1 MATLVTGGT
10 GFVGSNIVKALAERG
25 HEVVCFDLIAPDALF
40 RKYLEPWAERVTS
53 VQGDILNAGHL
64 QHAAAQQPIN
74 KIVHAAVFT
83 PSRASNLETDRS
95 RDIVGINIEGTANL
109 LDLARRLTLD
119 RFLYVSSEAVYGET
133 PTGVELVYEDAPL
146 EPRNLYAVS
155 KYASE
160 LLTRRYGELHGFQTA
175 SVRLSYPYGPME
187 RATGHRSSM
196 SLIYKLTGN
205 VVRGEWATLPLVLAR
220 SWMVAAPRAETTPS
234 WATLPLVLAHR
245 GWRPHPGPRLH
256 LRGRRCHWYWPPS
269 LPHDVYNVSAG
280 RPITLD
286 AVIDALRELRPSLP
300 VIDAPSEDFL
310 STRPEQPQA
319 VRDVSRIKED
329 LGYTPSYDIAAG
341 LKAYL
346 EWRED
351 FPFRD

>member
-10 GFVGSNIVKALAERG
+10 GFVGSNIVKALAERC

-53 VQGDILNAGHL
+53 VQGDILNAGDL

-95 RDIVGINIEGTANL
+95 RDIVSINIEGTANL
-109 LDLARRLTLD
+109 LELARSLTLD

-146 EPRNLYAVS
+146 GPRNLYAVS

-196 SLIYKLTGN
+196 SLIYKLTSN
-205 VVRGEWATLPLVLAR
+205 VVRGEPIVVGDRAQGRDYTFVGD
-220 SWMVAAPRAETTPS
+220 VAAGVRT
-234 WATLPLVLAHR
+234 VLDA
-245 GWRPHPGPRLH
+245 
-256 LRGRRCHWYWPPS
+256 PS

-351 FPFRD
+351 FSFRD

>member
-25 HEVVCFDLIAPDALF
+25 HRVVCLDLIAPDALF
-40 RKYLEPWAERVTS
+40 QKYLEPWAEKVTS
-53 VQGDILNAGHL
+53 VQGDILNVGDL
-64 QHAAAQQPIN
+64 QRAAEQQPID

-95 RDIVGINIEGTANL
+95 RDIVSINIEGTANL
-109 LDLARRLTLD
+109 LDLACGLTLQ
-119 RFLYVSSEAVYGET
+119 RFLYVSSEAVYGEA
-133 PTGVELVYEDAPL
+133 PTGVDPVREDAQL
-146 EPRNLYAVS
+146 QPRNLYAVS
-155 KYASE
+155 KYTSE

-187 RATGHRSSM
+187 RATGHRTRM
-196 SLIYKLTGN
+196 SQIYQLTGN
-205 VVRGEWATLPLVLAR
+205 VVRGEPIVVGDHTQGRDYTFVGD
-220 SWMVAAPRAETTPS
+220 VAAGIGT
-234 WATLPLVLAHR
+234 VLDA
-245 GWRPHPGPRLH
+245 
-256 LRGRRCHWYWPPS
+256 PS

-286 AVIDALRELRPSLP
+286 EVIGALRGLRPSLQ
-300 VIDAPSEDFL
+300 VIDAPRENLVSP
-310 STRPEQPQA
+310 RPEALQA

-329 LGYTPSYDIAAG
+329 LGYSPRYDITAG

-351 FPFRD
+351 FSFRD